1 MLKLYWKIRVFASGN
16 PKPNIRIVTPW
27 DIRTYGDS
35 ESDNLWAAAA
45 LPTSPAGTP
54 ARDSESPVNPLT
66 RPFNA
71 FTRARASK
79 PSRYATCATRNTNI

>member
-35 ESDNLWAAAA
+35 ESDNLVAWRTRLHA
-45 LPTSPAGTP
+45 SPHASSTHE
-54 ARDSESPVNPLT
+54 RDS
-66 RPFNA
+66 
-71 FTRARASK
+71 
-79 PSRYATCATRNTNI
+79 